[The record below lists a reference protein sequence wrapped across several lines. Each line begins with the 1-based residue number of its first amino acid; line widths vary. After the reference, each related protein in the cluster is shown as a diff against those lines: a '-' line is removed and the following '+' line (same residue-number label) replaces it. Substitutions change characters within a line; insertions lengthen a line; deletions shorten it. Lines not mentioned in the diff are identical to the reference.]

1 MHPLCAHGGS
11 DHTISSSYIYCAKQH
26 TAERSTQHRCSSMV
40 CGVESMLMFCAYYYA
55 VCGGSVGR
63 MYLYDS
69 GGVESSV
76 PLGITRYRGPS
87 GVASLHR
94 EKDIYIHNICLCVS
108 QCMCV
113 HAFLCGDGPHQTH
126 CRDRS
131 HITPRH
137 AFTHTYT
144 GKAHRNAKKTP
155 FRSTTHTHTQRQQQ
169 QHRRTRDEKHGI
181 CHVWGYAY
189 IHACQT
195 QPHKVPMCM
204 L

>member
-1 MHPLCAHGGS
+1 M
-11 DHTISSSYIYCAKQH
+11 
-26 TAERSTQHRCSSMV
+26 
-40 CGVESMLMFCAYYYA
+40 
-55 VCGGSVGR
+55 
-63 MYLYDS
+63 
-69 GGVESSV
+69 ESSV

-155 FRSTTHTHTQRQQQ
+155 FRSTTHTHTHSGSNSSTEEHEMRNMVYAMCGDMHIYMHARRSPTKYRCVCCEPREIKYTHT
-169 QHRRTRDEKHGI
+169 QHTHHTI
-181 CHVWGYAY
+181 HMHTY
-189 IHACQT
+189 IHT
-195 QPHKVPMCM
+195 YK
-204 L
+204 